1 MFDRELIQATLR
13 KIQKALE
20 TILQRAETIHTSND
34 FLTTSSG
41 VERLESICMLLIAI
55 GESVKQID
63 KLTNK
68 TWLTSYPE
76 VDWKGVMGMR
86 DIIAHH
92 YFDIDAGIVFEVIK
106 DQLPVVKST
115 IDRMLLDNA

>member
-1 MFDRELIQATLR
+1 MFDKELIQSILR

-34 FLTTSSG
+34 FLTTPSG

-106 DQLPVVKST
+106 DQLPVVKSA

>member
-1 MFDRELIQATLR
+1 
-13 KIQKALE
+13 
-20 TILQRAETIHTSND
+20 
-34 FLTTSSG
+34 
-41 VERLESICMLLIAI
+41 MLLIAI

-68 TWLTSYPE
+68 IWLTSYPE

-106 DQLPVVKST
+106 DQLHVVKST

>member
-1 MFDRELIQATLR
+1 MFDKELIQSILR

-34 FLTTSSG
+34 FLTTPSG

-86 DIIAHH
+86 DIIL
-92 YFDIDAGIVFEVIK
+92 I
-106 DQLPVVKST
+106 T
-115 IDRMLLDNA
+115 ISILMQESFSRSLRINYLLLKAP

>member
-1 MFDRELIQATLR
+1 MFDKELIQSILR

-34 FLTTSSG
+34 FLTTPSG

-92 YFDIDAGIVFEVIK
+92 YFDIDAGIVLEVIK

>member
-1 MFDRELIQATLR
+1 MFDKELIQSILR

>member
-34 FLTTSSG
+34 FLTTPSG

-106 DQLPVVKST
+106 NQLPVVKST

>member
-1 MFDRELIQATLR
+1 MFDKELIQSILR

-34 FLTTSSG
+34 FLTTPNG

>member
-34 FLTTSSG
+34 FLTTPSG
-41 VERLESICMLLIAI
+41 VERLERSDGHARY
-55 GESVKQID
+55 
-63 KLTNK
+63 
-68 TWLTSYPE
+68 YP
-76 VDWKGVMGMR
+76 
-86 DIIAHH
+86 HH

>member
-1 MFDRELIQATLR
+1 M
-13 KIQKALE
+13 E

-34 FLTTSSG
+34 FLTTLSG

-92 YFDIDAGIVFEVIK
+92 YFDIDSGIVFEVIK

>member
-1 MFDRELIQATLR
+1 M
-13 KIQKALE
+13 E

-34 FLTTSSG
+34 FLTTLSG

-68 TWLTSYPE
+68 IWLTSYPE

>member
-1 MFDRELIQATLR
+1 MFDKELIQSILR

-34 FLTTSSG
+34 FLTTPSG
-41 VERLESICMLLIAI
+41 VERLESICMLLTAI

>member
-1 MFDRELIQATLR
+1 MFDRELIQSILR

>member
-115 IDRMLLDNA
+115 IDRMLLDHA

>member
-1 MFDRELIQATLR
+1 MFDKELIQSILR

-106 DQLPVVKST
+106 NQLPVVKST

>member
-1 MFDRELIQATLR
+1 
-13 KIQKALE
+13 
-20 TILQRAETIHTSND
+20 
-34 FLTTSSG
+34 
-41 VERLESICMLLIAI
+41 MLLIAI

-86 DIIAHH
+86 DIIAYH